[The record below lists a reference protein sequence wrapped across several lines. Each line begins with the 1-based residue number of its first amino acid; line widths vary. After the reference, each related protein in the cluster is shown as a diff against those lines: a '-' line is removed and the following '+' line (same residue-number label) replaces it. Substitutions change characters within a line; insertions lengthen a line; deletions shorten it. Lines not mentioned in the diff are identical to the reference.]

1 MTVDVERLLSAF
13 LRAGDDITDL
23 VEQRV
28 YTDLPR
34 QATFP
39 LVRLTLIGGAPVFS
53 RPLYLDES
61 LIQIDCYGGPKV
73 LARQIADAVRGL
85 MDTGFVGAHYDEDEA
100 LIGVI
105 TDVRFGAMHYA
116 PDDVFDP
123 PKPRYIVDT
132 TVYSHP

>member
-1 MTVDVERLLSAF
+1 MTVDVERLLSTF
-13 LRAGDDITDL
+13 LRAQDEIQDL
-23 VEQRV
+23 VEGRV

-39 LVRLTLIGGAPVFS
+39 LIRLTLIGGAPVFS

-61 LIQIDCYGGPKV
+61 YVQIDCYGGPKV
-73 LARQIADAVRGL
+73 LARQIADTVRGL
-85 MDTGFVGAHYDEDEA
+85 MAAKFIGAHHDEDT

-105 TDVRFGAMHYA
+105 SDVRFGAMQYA

-132 TVYSHP
+132 HVYSHP

>member
-13 LRAGDDITDL
+13 LRSRDEITDL

-34 QATFP
+34 QAVFP
-39 LVRLTLIGGAPVFS
+39 LLRLTLIGGAPVFS

-61 LIQIDCYGGPKV
+61 YVQLDCYGGPKV
-73 LARQIADAVRGL
+73 MARQIADVAREL
-85 MDTGFVGAHYDEDEA
+85 MVGPFIGAHSFDSVS
-100 LIGVI
+100 GVI
-105 TDVRFGAMHYA
+105 SDVRFGAMHYA

-132 TVYSHP
+132 HVYSHP